1 MISSEHRKRYTEERG
16 EEEGQTNRSVRLLM
30 VLIGYKATEADEG
43 RSDIPLSPWPWASS
57 SLVTFD
63 PITPSADL
71 RNPAAWTVHREKHH
85 SCLQMRIDF
94 PRLGCWK
101 CGLKYVNNVSQEQ
114 FFSQNTQCWNEL
126 TFFVVEG
133 SGVALYE
140 SIWREFL
147 DANRLAILIARLKCT
162 HTHSEEHWDS
172 DTGHREPVHTTTAL
186 MVIAFDL
193 HSYIHDLLASPD
205 E

>member
-1 MISSEHRKRYTEERG
+1 MISSEHRKRDTEERG

-43 RSDIPLSPWPWASS
+43 RSDIPLSPWPWARS

-114 FFSQNTQCWNEL
+114 FFSQNTQRWNEL

-133 SGVALYE
+133 SGGCAV
-140 SIWREFL
+140 RKH
-147 DANRLAILIARLKCT
+147 LK
-162 HTHSEEHWDS
+162 
-172 DTGHREPVHTTTAL
+172 GVLGR
-186 MVIAFDL
+186 
-193 HSYIHDLLASPD
+193 
-205 E
+205 